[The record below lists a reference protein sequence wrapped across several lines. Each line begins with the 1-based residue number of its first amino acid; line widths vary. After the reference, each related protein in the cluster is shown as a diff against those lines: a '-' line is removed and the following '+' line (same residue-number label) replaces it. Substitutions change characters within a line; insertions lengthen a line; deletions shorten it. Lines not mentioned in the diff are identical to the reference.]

1 MAPSLVAGQLQ
12 AVSPRGQ
19 YWVQSCLTSSLSG
32 RDGGA
37 ECTLSKLAEDTTLG
51 GVALRPGGR
60 AAIRRDLGTLE
71 RWADRDLTQLSRG
84 CCVSDAHWQRV
95 PRELVES
102 PSLEMFHSPVNTIV
116 DNRLQVALLEQGV
129 GPGDLTLQV
138 TSPFR

>member
-1 MAPSLVAGQLQ
+1 M
-12 AVSPRGQ
+12 
-19 YWVQSCLTSSLSG
+19 
-32 RDGGA
+32 
-37 ECTLSKLAEDTTLG
+37 
-51 GVALRPGGR
+51 
-60 AAIRRDLGTLE
+60 
-71 RWADRDLTQLSRG
+71 
-84 CCVSDAHWQRV
+84 SDAHWQRV